1 MAPKGAPTV
10 AGTSQNWAQ
19 NASQNTQ
26 NPVHKCTIQPDLHTG
41 NAKIAYLTAVKNQ
54 MKIWIIKS
62 HVFRFPVCVSGSNG
76 RPRRPKN
83 TENWSKNNKKLFKN
97 RVGSTARPSGR
108 VVGQSYARF
117 KAEIEL
123 HNIRTTTEHDWQP
136 LNVHFELL
144 CPAAATSAPSRTVPH
159 SDWTKIFSCAVAILA
174 SKSRLTYPR
183 HKYRTPF
190 FSALRA
196 SCATIVGAFESWDR
210 AW

>member
-26 NPVHKCTIQPDLHTG
+26 NPVQKCTVQPDLHTG

-83 TENWSKNNKKLFKN
+83 NENWSKNNKKFFKTVSGPQLGRPDELGGDLM
-97 RVGSTARPSGR
+97 RVL
-108 VVGQSYARF
+108 
-117 KAEIEL
+117 KL
-123 HNIRTTTEHDWQP
+123 RTSLITLGT
-136 LNVHFELL
+136 LGT
-144 CPAAATSAPSRTVPH
+144 C
-159 SDWTKIFSCAVAILA
+159 LA
-174 SKSRLTYPR
+174 SAMNDFGDFAPR
-183 HKYRTPF
+183 GDNTPP
-190 FSALRA
+190 RA
-196 SCATIVGAFESWDR
+196 KPA
-210 AW
+210 